1 MSSVTVPLKKQIIF
15 GLFALVII
23 LAALEGSARTYEF
36 FLQDCNLE
44 KADTLKHLDY
54 FLKRQI
60 CNDEGSVIYS
70 QKPVLSI
77 VPNQHLATVNINNDG
92 FRGPEI
98 NTNDKY
104 RIFMIGGSTVFGAGL
119 PGDEYTIPFELEKLL
134 KEKQVDIEVINA
146 GISSITSFE
155 ELYYIKE
162 KLVNYAPNMIIVY
175 DGVNDIFYKKIS
187 EQKILN
193 EEEEIKNYQRYL
205 RTPVVF
211 YRNILLPVINSEI
224 LDSPGK
230 NIQHELYDETVSN
243 KITLLWEK
251 RMTEF
256 CKISTEN
263 NFESIVIIQPAL
275 YTGKKPLSDFE
286 KSIYEKNTHGEK
298 TFEKIIQNSRNLN
311 SCSLVLDF
319 SNVFE
324 NISDGVYFD
333 QVHVN
338 NMGNKI
344 IAKKIA
350 DEISFLINK

>member
-1 MSSVTVPLKKQIIF
+1 MKF
-15 GLFALVII
+15 
-23 LAALEGSARTYEF
+23 
-36 FLQDCNLE
+36 D
-44 KADTLKHLDY
+44 
-54 FLKRQI
+54 
-60 CNDEGSVIYS
+60 
-70 QKPVLSI
+70 
-77 VPNQHLATVNINNDG
+77 NI
-92 FRGPEI
+92 
-98 NTNDKY
+98 
-104 RIFMIGGSTVFGAGL
+104 
-119 PGDEYTIPFELEKLL
+119 
-134 KEKQVDIEVINA
+134 Q
-146 GISSITSFE
+146 
-155 ELYYIKE
+155 
-162 KLVNYAPNMIIVY
+162 
-175 DGVNDIFYKKIS
+175 
-187 EQKILN
+187 
-193 EEEEIKNYQRYL
+193 
-205 RTPVVF
+205 
-211 YRNILLPVINSEI
+211 VINSEI